1 MFCTCQKPSLSLRAS
16 NQLGD
21 ENAQRSLAEPLLP
34 SRTKNN
40 FLPLLYSLQNFVYKL
55 WQLPITK
62 KSGWQQSNYWNLDQ
76 NKKYFPRKFASLFNS
91 EISLI
96 SNFLVCISVKMLK
109 TFWQMIYFAEKCM
122 FSAETN
128 KNCNLQL
135 NFSTFK
141 NMKFNEIRSNMIKS
155 TTVTQTEIIYR
166 HFKTSFAFFKGSK
179 TFFYA
184 LSFE

>member
-1 MFCTCQKPSLSLRAS
+1 
-16 NQLGD
+16 
-21 ENAQRSLAEPLLP
+21 
-34 SRTKNN
+34 
-40 FLPLLYSLQNFVYKL
+40 
-55 WQLPITK
+55 
-62 KSGWQQSNYWNLDQ
+62 
-76 NKKYFPRKFASLFNS
+76 
-91 EISLI
+91 
-96 SNFLVCISVKMLK
+96 
-109 TFWQMIYFAEKCM
+109 MIYFAENRM

-128 KNCNLQL
+128 KNYNLQL